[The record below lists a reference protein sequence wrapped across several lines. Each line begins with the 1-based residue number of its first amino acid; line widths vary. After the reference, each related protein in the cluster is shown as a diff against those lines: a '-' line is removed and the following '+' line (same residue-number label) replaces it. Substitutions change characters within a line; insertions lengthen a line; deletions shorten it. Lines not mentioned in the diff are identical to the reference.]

1 MNDQNDAVT
10 TSTSDGGQGG
20 SGKRLPAKKRGWFQR
35 MREDMHANSL
45 VGAVGITF
53 TAFVHLF
60 STVTLLYS
68 ITTGWPVCD
77 LPEESQN
84 SNAATAS
91 AGANQNAPPAAN
103 ADLSATPGANAN
115 AAANENAN
123 ANANAGAAKIDADS
137 IEPTSGP
144 VTGKTLV
151 TIKGK
156 NFGSTTEGMTVKFGE
171 IEANVTNVGS
181 ESISARTPEHS
192 EGVVDVAVERT
203 VTGMCCLRHTLTPVP
218 PQPASACS

>member
-1 MNDQNDAVT
+1 MNDQNDAT

-20 SGKRLPAKKRGWFQR
+20 NGKPPGEKKSWFQR

-53 TAFVHLF
+53 TALF
-60 STVTLLYS
+60 LILLTVTLLYS

-115 AAANENAN
+115 AAAN

-144 VTGKTLV
+144 VTGKTLGNLC
-151 TIKGK
+151 K
-156 NFGSTTEGMTVKFGE
+156 SPR
-171 IEANVTNVGS
+171 S
-181 ESISARTPEHS
+181 DR
-192 EGVVDVAVERT
+192 
-203 VTGMCCLRHTLTPVP
+203 
-218 PQPASACS
+218 